1 MSYLNTTQVE
11 NTMQDTEQKN
21 ALRFI
26 TNDEVRQQTVFHNKQ
41 RGVTLLEVIMWL
53 VIAAFIALISIGLYN
68 KAMSGGRNMATTSDV
83 SVILSGAAK
92 WGGNNKTGISMTKLC
107 EKGSQYLTNEVCGSS
122 ENGTNANQ
130 YGGNYAIAVDPTNS
144 SRVKVSITGIDSNYV
159 TVVAND
165 LAPLSYDNC
174 HLADGCATLTK
185 AGTTV
190 TLTR

>member
-1 MSYLNTTQVE
+1 MSSLNTNQTGNIMK
-11 NTMQDTEQKN
+11 NTK
-21 ALRFI
+21 
-26 TNDEVRQQTVFHNKQ
+26 TNNKQ
-41 RGVTLLEVIMWL
+41 AGYTLIEIIMAL
-53 VIAAFIALISIGLYN
+53 VIVAFLGLIAIGLFN
-68 KAMSGGRNMATTSDV
+68 KGMAGGRNAATISDV
-83 SVILSGAAK
+83 NVILAGASK

-107 EKGSQYLTNEVCGSS
+107 ETGSQYLTNEVCGASK
-122 ENGTNANQ
+122 NGTNANQ
-130 YGGNYAIAVDPTNS
+130 YGGNYAVVVDPTNS

-174 HLADGCATLTK
+174 RLADGCATLTK